1 MKVGAH
7 PMVVAVALG
16 FLGPSALAEDEDDV
30 MDGLDLLDL
39 PDGANEPAASC
50 ATDGVVMR
58 GADVADP
65 LDVAAVRDAWTS
77 LIR

>member
-16 FLGPSALAEDEDDV
+16 FLGPSALAEDEDDMV
-30 MDGLDLLDL
+30 DGLDLMDSFGEA
-39 PDGANEPAASC
+39 PGSC
-50 ATDGVVMR
+50 ATDGVVMT
-58 GADVADP
+58 GSDAADP

>member
-16 FLGPSALAEDEDDV
+16 FLGPSALAEDEDDIV
-30 MDGLDLLDL
+30 DGLDWLDAA
-39 PDGANEPAASC
+39 DEPAGSC
-50 ATDGVVMR
+50 ATDGVVMT
-58 GADVADP
+58 GSEAVDP

>member
-30 MDGLDLLDL
+30 MDGLDQLDAAEE
-39 PDGANEPAASC
+39 PPAAC
-50 ATDGVVMR
+50 ATDGVVMP
-58 GADVADP
+58 GTDVADP

>member
-16 FLGPSALAEDEDDV
+16 FLGPSALAEDEDDAIE
-30 MDGLDLLDL
+30 GLDQT
-39 PDGANEPAASC
+39 DGADEPAASC

-58 GADVADP
+58 GADAADP

>member
-1 MKVGAH
+1 MKIGAH

-16 FLGPSALAEDEDDV
+16 FLGPSALAEDDDDAV
-30 MDGLDLLDL
+30 GEGLDLCDTCG
-39 PDGANEPAASC
+39 DVRGSC
-50 ATDGVVMR
+50 ATDGVV
-58 GADVADP
+58 ADACDVADP